1 MLFAGG
7 EGGIEAFYP
16 KNVATALDT
25 IINTQTARTSIS
37 IQKDFTI
44 KYATAMKH
52 KAWRRSIIYFT
63 LHSDNKYVIKNG
75 SIQPIDG
82 KADGQG
88 EETGR
93 GTKKHTGD
101 GGAKCNGGESGGAKY
116 NRGTGHP
123 EKKEKKERRR
133 ERTRKSF

>member
-1 MLFAGG
+1 MLQRRVQRNDEKNENKKKKIVEKEDECFFAKKFWKKYRLIVIFIAVLFAGG

-52 KAWRRSIIYFT
+52 KA
-63 LHSDNKYVIKNG
+63 
-75 SIQPIDG
+75 
-82 KADGQG
+82 
-88 EETGR
+88 
-93 GTKKHTGD
+93 
-101 GGAKCNGGESGGAKY
+101 
-116 NRGTGHP
+116 
-123 EKKEKKERRR
+123 
-133 ERTRKSF
+133 